1 MRISTNTLY
10 QNGLNRLSQLQVE
23 QDRLMQQIS
32 SKKRILTPADDP
44 VGAARALELQNAQRV
59 NTQFERNRMFAE
71 NGMNAIESNLQ
82 SVTDLLIAAKA
93 RLTEA
98 GNASYDD
105 TQRSYIAIDLKN
117 DLEALVGLANAQDGS
132 GNYLYAGYS
141 TDTVP
146 YTLTAAGATYNGD
159 NQVRQL
165 QVSNTRQLPVADNGP
180 NVFQANGNDI
190 FAALAAIT
198 DLLQTPVASD
208 ADAQALQDGLTA
220 ASDALQGTL
229 DNVLTVRARNGSA
242 LKEITALNSDGDS
255 RELQYAKSLS
265 ELQDLDYA
273 KALSDLAKQQTV
285 LEAAQKAFVAT
296 TSLSLFNLI

>member
-10 QNGLNRLSQLQVE
+10 QNGLSRLSQLQVD

-44 VGAARALELQNAQRV
+44 VGAARSLELQNSQRV

-71 NGMNAIESNLQ
+71 NSMNAIEGNLQ
-82 SVTDLLIAAKA
+82 GVTDLLIAAKA
-93 RLTEA
+93 RLAEA

-105 TQRSYIAIDLKN
+105 VQRSYIAIDLQN
-117 DLEALVGLANAQDGS
+117 DLEALVALANAQDGS

-141 TDTVP
+141 TDTAP
-146 YTLTAAGATYNGD
+146 YTLNAGGAAYNGD

-165 QVSNTRQLPVADNGP
+165 QVSANRQLPVAENGP
-180 NVFQANGNDI
+180 SVFQANGNDV
-190 FAALAAIT
+190 FAALATIT
-198 DLLQTPVASD
+198 DLLQTPVTSP
-208 ADAQALQDGLTA
+208 ADAQALQDGLAA

-242 LKEITALNSDGDS
+242 LKEIEALNSDGSS
-255 RELQYAKSLS
+255 RDLQYAKSLS

>member
-71 NGMNAIESNLQ
+71 NGMNAIEGNLQ

-141 TDTVP
+141 TNTVP
-146 YTLTAAGATYNGD
+146 YTLNAAGATYNGD

-190 FAALAAIT
+190 FAALATIT
-198 DLLQTPVASD
+198 DLLQTPVSSP

-220 ASDALQGTL
+220 ASNALQGTL

>member
-71 NGMNAIESNLQ
+71 NGMNAIEGNLQ

-146 YTLTAAGATYNGD
+146 YTLNAAGATYNGD

-190 FAALAAIT
+190 FAALATIT
-198 DLLQTPVASD
+198 DLLQTPVSSP
-208 ADAQALQDGLTA
+208 ADAQALQDGLAA
-220 ASDALQGTL
+220 ASNALQGTL

>member
-71 NGMNAIESNLQ
+71 NGMNAIEGNLQ

-146 YTLTAAGATYNGD
+146 YTLNAAGATYNGD

-190 FAALAAIT
+190 FAALATIT
-198 DLLQTPVASD
+198 DLLQTPVSSP
-208 ADAQALQDGLTA
+208 ADAQALQDGLAA

>member
-71 NGMNAIESNLQ
+71 NGMNAIEGNLQ

-146 YTLTAAGATYNGD
+146 YTLNAAGATYNGD

-190 FAALAAIT
+190 FAALATIT
-198 DLLQTPVASD
+198 NLLQTPVSSP

-220 ASDALQGTL
+220 ASNALQGTL

-242 LKEITALNSDGDS
+242 LKEITTLNSDGDS

>member
-10 QNGLNRLSQLQVE
+10 QNGLSRLSQLQVD

-44 VGAARALELQNAQRV
+44 VGAARSLELQNSQRV

-71 NGMNAIESNLQ
+71 NSMNAIEGNLQ
-82 SVTDLLIAAKA
+82 GVTDLLIAAKA
-93 RLTEA
+93 RLAEA

-105 TQRSYIAIDLKN
+105 VQRSYIAIDLQN
-117 DLEALVGLANAQDGS
+117 DLEALVALANAQDGS

-141 TDTVP
+141 TDIAP
-146 YTLTAAGATYNGD
+146 YTLNAGGATYNGD

-165 QVSNTRQLPVADNGP
+165 QVSANRQLPVAENGP
-180 NVFQANGNDI
+180 SVFQANGNDV
-190 FAALAAIT
+190 FAALATIT
-198 DLLQTPVASD
+198 DLLQTPVTSP
-208 ADAQALQDGLTA
+208 ADAQALQDGLAA

-242 LKEITALNSDGDS
+242 LKEIEALNSDGSS
-255 RELQYAKSLS
+255 RDLQYAKSLS

>member
-71 NGMNAIESNLQ
+71 NGMNAIEGNLQ

-146 YTLTAAGATYNGD
+146 YTLNAAGATYNGD

-190 FAALAAIT
+190 FAALATIT
-198 DLLQTPVASD
+198 DLLQTPVSSP

-220 ASDALQGTL
+220 ASNALQGTL

>member
-1 MRISTNTLY
+1 MRISTNTIF
-10 QNGLNRLSQLQVE
+10 QNGLNKISQLQVS
-23 QDRLMQQIS
+23 QDRLMQQIA

-44 VGAARALELQNAQRV
+44 VGAARSLELQNAQRV
-59 NTQFERNRMFAE
+59 NTQLERNRMFAE
-71 NGMNAIESNLQ
+71 NSMNAVEGNLQ
-82 SVTDLLIAAKA
+82 SVTDLLIAAKS

-105 TQRSYIAIDLKN
+105 VQRGYIAIDLKN
-117 DLEALVGLANAQDGS
+117 DLEALVGLANAKDGS
-132 GNYLYAGYS
+132 GSYLYSGYS
-141 TDTVP
+141 TNTAP
-146 YTLTAAGATYNGD
+146 YTLNSSGATYNGD

-165 QVSNTRQLPVADNGP
+165 QVSNSRQLSITDNGP
-180 NVFQANGNDI
+180 NVFQANGNDV
-190 FAALAAIT
+190 FAALASIT
-198 DLLQTPVASD
+198 NLLQTPVTSA
-208 ADAQALQDGLTA
+208 ADAQALQDGLTT
-220 ASDALQGTL
+220 ASNALQGTL

-242 LKEITALNSDGDS
+242 LKEITALNGDGDS

-273 KALSDLAKQQTV
+273 KALSDLAKEQTV

>member
-146 YTLTAAGATYNGD
+146 YTLNAAGATYNGD

-190 FAALAAIT
+190 FAALATIT

-208 ADAQALQDGLTA
+208 ADAQALQDGLAA

>member
-10 QNGLNRLSQLQVE
+10 QNGLSRLSQLQVD

-44 VGAARALELQNAQRV
+44 VGAARSLELQNSQRV

-71 NGMNAIESNLQ
+71 NSMNAIEGNLQ
-82 SVTDLLIAAKA
+82 GVTDLLIAAKA
-93 RLTEA
+93 RLAEA

-105 TQRSYIAIDLKN
+105 VQRSYIAIDLQN
-117 DLEALVGLANAQDGS
+117 DLEALVALANAQDGS

-141 TDTVP
+141 TDTAP
-146 YTLTAAGATYNGD
+146 YTLNAGGATYNGD

-165 QVSNTRQLPVADNGP
+165 QVSANRQLPVAENGP
-180 NVFQANGNDI
+180 SVFQANGNDV
-190 FAALAAIT
+190 FAALATIT
-198 DLLQTPVASD
+198 DLLQTPVTSP
-208 ADAQALQDGLTA
+208 ADAQALQDGLAA

-242 LKEITALNSDGDS
+242 LKEIEALNSDGSS
-255 RELQYAKSLS
+255 RDLQYAKSLS

>member
-1 MRISTNTLY
+1 MRISTNTIF
-10 QNGLNRLSQLQVE
+10 QNGLNKISQLQVS
-23 QDRLMQQIS
+23 QDRLMQQIA

-44 VGAARALELQNAQRV
+44 VGAARSLELQNSQRI

-71 NGMNAIESNLQ
+71 NNMNAVEGNLQ
-82 SVTDLLIAAKA
+82 SVTDLLIAAKS

-105 TQRSYIAIDLKN
+105 VQRSYIAIDLKN
-117 DLEALVGLANAQDGS
+117 DLEALVGLANAKDGS
-132 GNYLYAGYS
+132 GSYLYSGYN
-141 TDTVP
+141 TTTAP
-146 YTLTAAGATYNGD
+146 YTLNAGGVTYNGD

-165 QVSNTRQLPVADNGP
+165 QVSSSRQLPVTDTGP

-190 FAALAAIT
+190 FAALTTIT
-198 DLLQTPVASD
+198 NLLQTPVTSA

-220 ASDALQGTL
+220 ASNALQGTL

-242 LKEITALNSDGDS
+242 LKEITALNDDGDS

-273 KALSDLAKQQTV
+273 QALSDLAKEQTV

-296 TSLSLFNLI
+296 TSLSLFKLI